1 MEEENGQDSEHSI
14 HDSYDF
20 DIFDQF
26 DKALLEYEQDLM
38 KETTITNSMTEDD
51 EILADPVETLVENT
65 NGLLRTIDNKYNQVM
80 REIQFLKNFS
90 LKAQE
95 SDFEERLEIQ
105 LSNFEVKHGNRLKAL
120 KTLVGAE
127 DRQLE
132 QNMLMRFED
141 FNVLRR
147 TTTSRLAVY
156 EARLDTLER
165 LVFELGRGEEERT
178 TQTSDREFSESS
190 ESSETI
196 SEEYEE
202 LGGRDFSMLGL
213 SSPGELDSLDCLIA
227 PCDR

>member
-1 MEEENGQDSEHSI
+1 
-14 HDSYDF
+14 
-20 DIFDQF
+20 
-26 DKALLEYEQDLM
+26 M

-51 EILADPVETLVENT
+51 EILADPVDTLVEST
-65 NGLLRTIDNKYNQVM
+65 NGLLRTIDNKYNKVM

-165 LVFELGRGEEERT
+165 LVLELGRGEET
-178 TQTSDREFSESS
+178 TTETSDREFSESS

>member
-1 MEEENGQDSEHSI
+1 M
-14 HDSYDF
+14 
-20 DIFDQF
+20 
-26 DKALLEYEQDLM
+26 EYEQDLM

-65 NGLLRTIDNKYNQVM
+65 NGLLRTIDNKYNKVM
-80 REIQFLKNFS
+80 KEIQFLKNFS

-165 LVFELGRGEEERT
+165 LVFELGREEET
-178 TQTSDREFSESS
+178 TTETSDREFSESS

>member
-1 MEEENGQDSEHSI
+1 M
-14 HDSYDF
+14 
-20 DIFDQF
+20 
-26 DKALLEYEQDLM
+26 EYEQDLM

-80 REIQFLKNFS
+80 KEIQFLKNFS

-165 LVFELGRGEEERT
+165 LVFELGREEET
-178 TQTSDREFSESS
+178 TTETSDREFSESS

>member
-1 MEEENGQDSEHSI
+1 M
-14 HDSYDF
+14 
-20 DIFDQF
+20 
-26 DKALLEYEQDLM
+26 EYEQDLM

-65 NGLLRTIDNKYNQVM
+65 NGLLRTIDNKYNKVM

-165 LVFELGRGEEERT
+165 LVFELGREEET
-178 TQTSDREFSESS
+178 TTETSDREFSESS

-227 PCDR
+227 PCER

>member
-1 MEEENGQDSEHSI
+1 M
-14 HDSYDF
+14 
-20 DIFDQF
+20 
-26 DKALLEYEQDLM
+26 EYEQDLM

-65 NGLLRTIDNKYNQVM
+65 NGLLRTIDNKYNKVM

-165 LVFELGRGEEERT
+165 LVFELGRGEEETT

-227 PCDR
+227 PCER